1 MSPPREGNIVSDPN
15 GMISYSPLKS
25 WLGTETFGYTISV
38 GGGGVTT
45 ASVTVIVQLTRT
57 ENHLPEARDQDVSV
71 NENIPVKI
79 KLEAKYPDDNFR
91 FVLES
96 KPSHGRI
103 AQFSSSTAP

>member
-1 MSPPREGNIVSDPN
+1 
-15 GMISYSPLKS
+15 
-25 WLGTETFGYTISV
+25 
-38 GGGGVTT
+38 
-45 ASVTVIVQLTRT
+45 VTVIAHPTRT
-57 ENHLPEARDQDVSV
+57 ENHLPEAHDQDVSI

-79 KLEAKYPDDNFR
+79 KLEAKDADNNNLR